1 VHVATLTAY
10 HVRIPLRR
18 SVRHASHERTSTDNL
33 IVRCTLNNGTVGWG
47 EGVPREYVTGES
59 IESVISLLRAS
70 DLNKIVIPVSA
81 FADVPKFAEQL
92 PLATV
97 SNDDRGI
104 RGNAAR
110 CALEMAILDAFC
122 RHFGVPLGE
131 ITQLVAPKLFLARDK
146 VRYSGIIT
154 SSNGWKLRLVAWGY
168 RVYGFNQIKLK
179 VGIPGLDDFN
189 RLKLIRKRVGLR
201 VRLRVDANEAWRPAE
216 ASKRIKD
223 LESFGICSVEQPV
236 AHEEAGAL
244 PELRRQIS
252 TPVMLDESLCG
263 LADARRAVRDNL
275 CDQFNLRLSKC
286 GGFLS
291 TLKLAELAR
300 QNNIGCQLGCQVG
313 ETAILSA
320 AGRHFASS
328 VRDLTAV
335 EGSYDRHLVRES
347 LVSRDISFGWGG
359 WAPALTGPGL
369 GIDVDAKALARVT
382 IREEHLLG

>member
-18 SVRHASHERTSTDNL
+18 SVRHASHARNSTDNL
-33 IVRCTLNNGTVGWG
+33 IVRCSLDDGTVGWG
-47 EGVPREYVTGES
+47 EGVPREYVTGET
-59 IESVISLLRAS
+59 IESAISLLKAS
-70 DLNKIVIPVSA
+70 NLGTEFTRVAA

-92 PLATV
+92 RLAAV
-97 SNDDRGI
+97 PNDDRGI

-110 CALEMAILDAFC
+110 CALELAVLDAYC
-122 RHFGVPLGE
+122 RHFGKPLSE
-131 ITQLVAPKLFLARDK
+131 ITRVAAPDQFLAQGQ

-154 SSNGWKLRLVAWGY
+154 SSNGFRLRLVAWSY
-168 RVYGFNQIKLK
+168 RVYGFDQIKLK
-179 VGIPGLDDFN
+179 VGIPGQDDVG
-189 RLKLIRKRVGLR
+189 RLKSIRKRVGPR
-201 VRLRVDANEAWRPAE
+201 VRLRIDANEAWRPAE
-216 ASKRIKD
+216 AARRIKE
-223 LESFGICSVEQPV
+223 LEPFGICSVEQPF

-263 LADARRAVRDNL
+263 LADAQRAARENL

-291 TLKLAELAR
+291 TLKLAEFAR
-300 QNNIGCQLGCQVG
+300 QNNIACQLGCQVC

-328 VRDLTAV
+328 VSDLIAV
-335 EGSYDRHLVRES
+335 EGSYDRHLVRET
-347 LVSRDISFGWGG
+347 LGKRDISFGWGG
-359 WAPALTGPGL
+359 RAPALAGHGL
-369 GIDVDAKALARVT
+369 VIELDANALARVT
-382 IREEHLLG
+382 IREEPLLG